1 MNFDAGIR
9 FIVFLII
16 FGVTN
21 YLMMLRRYEND
32 IKKKKYLLY
41 SKIQNEIKLII
52 CFHYNLR
59 GKYLFSLFIFDMFF
73 LFVYFFSIRHVF
85 S

>member
-1 MNFDAGIR
+1 MISNCQIKIKLNIHMNFDAGIR

-32 IKKKKYLLY
+32 VKKKKYLQQEKISKLY
-41 SKIQNEIKLII
+41 PKGS
-52 CFHYNLR
+52 YT
-59 GKYLFSLFIFDMFF
+59 F
-73 LFVYFFSIRHVF
+73 LN
-85 S
+85 

>member
-21 YLMMLRRYEND
+21 YLIMLIRYENE
-32 IKKKKYLLY
+32 IKKKKYLQQKKISRLY
-41 SKIQNEIKLII
+41 PKGS
-52 CFHYNLR
+52 
-59 GKYLFSLFIFDMFF
+59 FIF
-73 LFVYFFSIRHVF
+73 
-85 S
+85 

>member
-16 FGVTN
+16 FGFTN

-32 IKKKKYLLY
+32 IKKKKYLQQEKISRLY
-41 SKIQNEIKLII
+41 PKDS
-52 CFHYNLR
+52 
-59 GKYLFSLFIFDMFF
+59 FIF
-73 LFVYFFSIRHVF
+73 
-85 S
+85 

>member
-16 FGVTN
+16 FGVSN

-32 IKKKKYLLY
+32 IKKKKNLQQEKISRLY
-41 SKIQNEIKLII
+41 PKGS
-52 CFHYNLR
+52 
-59 GKYLFSLFIFDMFF
+59 FIF
-73 LFVYFFSIRHVF
+73 
-85 S
+85 